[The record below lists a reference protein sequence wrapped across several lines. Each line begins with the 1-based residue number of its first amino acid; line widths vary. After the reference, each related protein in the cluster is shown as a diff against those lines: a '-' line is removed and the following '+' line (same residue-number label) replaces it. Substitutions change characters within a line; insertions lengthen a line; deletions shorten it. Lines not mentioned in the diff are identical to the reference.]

1 MSQQKNQRCS
11 YNETIRKPIIQP
23 IPQPITQPII
33 QPINNNSEVISKV
46 VAIENYL
53 KSSTDDQCC
62 ELELIKQNQKKFESQ
77 MVNLLELCNRM
88 DESITKIKDK
98 LSQYDIDDGDEVS
111 HNGEVEDGSGHVEYN
126 SDTEQQPSNDIDDS
140 VNQVEHKNC
149 ENDIE
154 EVVDVNDTSGVA
166 VTDETPTCDEN
177 DTKEHVE
184 LVEVDSD
191 AKPKRKYNRR
201 KK

>member
-1 MSQQKNQRCS
+1 MSQQKNKSCS

-23 IPQPITQPII
+23 I
-33 QPINNNSEVISKV
+33 NNNSGVISKV
-46 VAIENYL
+46 VDIENYL
-53 KSSTDDQCC
+53 KSSTDDQYCK
-62 ELELIKQNQKKFESQ
+62 LELIKQNQKKLERQ

-88 DESITKIKDK
+88 DDSITKINDK

-111 HNGEVEDGSGHVEYN
+111 HNGEVEDGSGHIEYN

-140 VNQVEHKNC
+140 VNHVKQQNC

-154 EVVDVNDTSGVA
+154 EVVDDNDTSGVA
-166 VTDETPTCDEN
+166 VTDETSTCDEN

-184 LVEVDSD
+184 LVEVDSNV
-191 AKPKRKYNRR
+191 KPKRKYNRR